1 MGHRILFVDDEPD
14 LIAATK
20 LYFDDEGYEI
30 SAAYD
35 GAEALEALSDADV
48 LPDVV
53 ILDVRMPR
61 MSGWDVLRMIRGN
74 KEWRALPVIM
84 LTAAASEADQ
94 ARGWDLG
101 VDWYHTKPFNPK
113 DLLTIVRRVVQ
124 AREMQAAEDEITGNG
139 E

>member
-53 ILDVRMPR
+53 ILDVR